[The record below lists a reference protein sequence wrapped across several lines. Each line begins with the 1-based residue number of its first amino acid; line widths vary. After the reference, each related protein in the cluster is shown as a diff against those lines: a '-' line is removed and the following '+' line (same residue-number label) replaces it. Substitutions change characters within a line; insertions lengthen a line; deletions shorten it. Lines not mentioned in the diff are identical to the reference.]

1 MEVGGFYNMGFSSS
15 NVDYLYN
22 DRNPNDEDIRVFS
35 SIMDSDDIL
44 QMYLK
49 DISRTKM
56 LTRQEEI
63 ELGRLI
69 KEGRGIEKIRAK
81 KQLVQGNLRL
91 VLNIAKRYTGHGV
104 LYMDLVQEGA
114 FGLIRAAEKFDYK
127 KGYKFST
134 YATWWIK
141 QTIVRA
147 ISNTSAVIR
156 VPVHMQDKIR
166 RYKRAFSNFSFI
178 KGREPTIEEMSE
190 LTGFDV
196 KKLELIKNVMSSTPI
211 SLDAPVTEDLSL
223 EDYIVDKSYKMPEY
237 IVSDNLLYEAIPG
250 FMAFLDEREKEIL
263 SSRFGINGKDYKTLE
278 QIGKSIGF
286 SKERVR
292 QLEAQALEK
301 LRTKAELEHF
311 KEYIRE

>member
-22 DRNPNDEDIRVFS
+22 DSNPNDEDIRVFS